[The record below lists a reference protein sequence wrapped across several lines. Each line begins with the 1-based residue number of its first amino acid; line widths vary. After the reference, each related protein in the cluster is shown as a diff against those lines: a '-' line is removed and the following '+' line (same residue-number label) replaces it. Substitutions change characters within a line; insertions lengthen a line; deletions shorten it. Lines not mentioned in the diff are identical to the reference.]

1 MKLSFV
7 LFFLFLLSTY
17 AVYAQAD
24 SSSAITFSGYIEAY
38 YAHDFNVTANNERP
52 SFIYN
57 YKQTNQPSIN
67 IGLLKVGYQ
76 KKAIRANLGLMAG
89 NYVKYNLATEP
100 DGLRNLYEANLGV
113 SLSKTKSLWLDAG
126 IFPSHIG
133 LATPIGKDNFTLTRS
148 LASENSPYYETGI
161 RLSYTS
167 ANQKWYTALL
177 ALNGWQR
184 IEGLGRMPSLG
195 TQLTFKPSS
204 ALQLNSSSYVGLE
217 KRGGTE
223 SWRVFHNLFIVYQST
238 PKHTLAACFDIGK
251 QQQLASTNWGTW
263 YTVFVQNKYAFT
275 NKWSATARIEYYSDK
290 QQFLIQIQQPFQTFG
305 YSLNLDYLPIPST
318 IIRIEGKLY
327 NSKETIFTKPN
338 GNATTV
344 YSALTAAVAFAF

>member
-133 LATPIGKDNFTLTRS
+133 LATPMGKDTYTLTRS
-148 LASENSPYYETGI
+148 LASENTPY
-161 RLSYTS
+161 
-167 ANQKWYTALL
+167 
-177 ALNGWQR
+177 
-184 IEGLGRMPSLG
+184 
-195 TQLTFKPSS
+195 
-204 ALQLNSSSYVGLE
+204 
-217 KRGGTE
+217 
-223 SWRVFHNLFIVYQST
+223 
-238 PKHTLAACFDIGK
+238 
-251 QQQLASTNWGTW
+251 
-263 YTVFVQNKYAFT
+263 
-275 NKWSATARIEYYSDK
+275 
-290 QQFLIQIQQPFQTFG
+290 
-305 YSLNLDYLPIPST
+305 
-318 IIRIEGKLY
+318 
-327 NSKETIFTKPN
+327 
-338 GNATTV
+338 
-344 YSALTAAVAFAF
+344 